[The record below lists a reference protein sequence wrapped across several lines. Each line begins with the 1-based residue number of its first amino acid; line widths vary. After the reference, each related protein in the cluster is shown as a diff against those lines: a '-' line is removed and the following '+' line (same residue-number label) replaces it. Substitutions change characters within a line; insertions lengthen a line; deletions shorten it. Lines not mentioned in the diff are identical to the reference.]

1 MAVHLTASGSFL
13 PGAPVDNDSMEA
25 RLGLIGGVPSR
36 YRRAVLRNN
45 GIRSRHY
52 AIDEDGRQTH
62 LNEQLA
68 ATAIERAVER
78 RGITLEEVGML
89 AVGTTLPDV
98 LSPGFASMVHG
109 RLGTNSDRVGPKEVL
124 STAGIC
130 ASGAA
135 AFQHAWT
142 AVLAGR
148 HERVVACA
156 SELVS
161 PMGRGNR
168 FERESEIHTGRS
180 DVPEGFQYFNAEF
193 LRWMLSDGAGAV
205 VLERE
210 PDPDGPCLRV
220 DWVELMSYAH
230 EMPVCMYLGMSDPGD
245 ISVGKTWLSAESY
258 STAME
263 QGMLLGRQDT
273 KLLANNT
280 VRIGTEELG
289 RLIKAGRLEPPYDWV
304 LPHLSSNYFKAKLA
318 TCFANVGLDLPGD
331 RWFTNLTT
339 KGNTGAA
346 AIYIILDE
354 ALRNGLF
361 ERGDRILGI
370 VPESGR
376 FTMSFMQF
384 TCV

>member
-13 PGAPVDNDSMEA
+13 PGAPVDNDTMES
-25 RLGLIGGVPSR
+25 RLGLIGGEPSR

-45 GIRSRHY
+45 GILTRHY
-52 AIDEDGRQTH
+52 AIDEDGHQTH

-78 RGITLEEVGML
+78 RGISLNEVGML

-98 LSPGFASMVHG
+98 LMPGFASMVHG
-109 RLGTNSDRVGPKEVL
+109 RLGANSDQVGPKEVL

-161 PMGRGNR
+161 PMGRGTR
-168 FERESEIHTGRS
+168 FEHESEVHADRDGI
-180 DVPEGFQYFNAEF
+180 PEGFQFFNAEF

-210 PDPDGPCLRV
+210 PNPDGPSLRV

-230 EMPVCMYLGMSDPGD
+230 EMPVCMHLGMSDPTD
-245 ISVGKTWLSAESY
+245 VSVGKTWLSAESY
-258 STAME
+258 DAALE

-280 VRIGTEELG
+280 IRIGTEEMR
-289 RLIKAGRLEPPYDWV
+289 RLIKAGRLESSYDWV

-318 TCFANVGLDLPGD
+318 TCFRNVGLDLPDD
-331 RWFTNLTT
+331 RWFTNLST

-354 ALRNGLF
+354 ALRRGLF